1 MFAAIQAAETV
12 VPKTDPAK
20 VDAAKAVRAAVEA
33 TKATK
38 AAPKNSTLVDETI
51 AELDELLEYADDAGP
66 SSSVEF
72 SSEEKVQFK
81 RLRSR
86 KGAEAWGDNSYRD
99 FEAVEVLQKGPIEHG
114 PDDALFFEEQRIET
128 RVSKSAAPSQP
139 SVEPEVQLGQ
149 PGMVFPEP
157 KTEPSATDNVVDHL
171 AELVGENDQEAVEIT
186 IENKTDA
193 RLEPVNPT
201 DGATEDIE
209 EDAFVDNAKE
219 IQRRLV
225 VDDESAPPIQ
235 TGDRWYVPSEG
246 LTHVEL
252 GRRERIREC
261 LEFYYS
267 RMLNT
272 RDDSPWS
279 MMHHM
284 IAWGTDS
291 RIWIGP
297 PGGRNESCIGWLC
310 ANGAC
315 EGERLLYVKN
325 GLLKARTGPGLQ
337 GHEGQFLAMLA
348 QTRVRADQPIQ
359 VNGELYTV
367 KDLIRQEQLGCRPGT
382 ELTFKLIG
390 LVHYLDTDAAWISS
404 DGQQWDIQRLIR
416 EEMRQPINGTTCG
429 GTHRLMGMTYA
440 IRRREQE
447 GKPVDGEFQRAVIF
461 TERYQ
466 RMAYDMQN
474 ANGTFSSDFWRSR
487 GNWGDLDRKLK
498 TTGHI
503 LEWMV
508 FSKSHQ
514 ELNDS
519 RMLAAVDWL
528 TQMMTDNRYY
538 DFEKGPLGH
547 GVRALSLYD
556 ERVYGGVPGKRGYEV
571 AAAPPRLIARNPAT
585 KALNKPPGASM
596 TPTPQR
602 TQRRGGGIFGAF
614 RRR

>member
-1 MFAAIQAAETV
+1 
-12 VPKTDPAK
+12 
-20 VDAAKAVRAAVEA
+20 
-33 TKATK
+33 
-38 AAPKNSTLVDETI
+38 
-51 AELDELLEYADDAGP
+51 
-66 SSSVEF
+66 VEF
-72 SSEEKVQFK
+72 K
-81 RLRSR
+81 RIRSGNPTDAWSDAR
-86 KGAEAWGDNSYRD
+86 KSYHD
-99 FEAVEVLQKGPIEHG
+99 FEAVEVLQKRPIETG
-114 PDDALFFEEQRIET
+114 PDDALFFEEPAIESK
-128 RVSKSAAPSQP
+128 VADDASSSKSV
-139 SVEPEVQLGQ
+139 VEREEQLGQ
-149 PGMVFPEP
+149 PGVVYPEP
-157 KTEPSATDNVVDHL
+157 PSGVESVDDKT
-171 AELVGENDQEAVEIT
+171 AEFDGEDADDYVEIT
-186 IENKTDA
+186 IENKADP

-201 DGATEDIE
+201 DNEADEAE
-209 EDAFVDNAKE
+209 KDAFVDNAKE

-225 VDDESAPPIQ
+225 VDDESAPAVQ
-235 TGDRWYVPSEG
+235 TGDRWYVPTEQ

-291 RIWIGP
+291 RVWLGA
-297 PGGRNESCIGWLC
+297 PGNRDESCIGWLC

-348 QTRVRADQPIQ
+348 QTRVRADQPVQ

-367 KDLIRQEQLGCRPGT
+367 KDLIKQEQLGCRPGT

-390 LVHYLDTDAAWISS
+390 LVHYLDTDASWVSS

-474 ANGTFSSDFWRSR
+474 TNGTFSSDFWRSR

-498 TTGHI
+498 TTGHM
-503 LEWMV
+503 LEWMI
-508 FSKSHQ
+508 FSADHD
-514 ELNDS
+514 ELQDP
-519 RMLAAVDWL
+519 RLVGAVDWL
-528 TQMMTDNRYY
+528 AQMMTDNRYY

-556 ERVYGGVPGKRGYEV
+556 ERIFGSAPGTRNYEV
-571 AAAPPRLIARNPAT
+571 ASTPPRLTPKTASASRRVPEAT
-585 KALNKPPGASM
+585 T
-596 TPTPQR
+596 TPTPAPR
-602 TQRRGGGIFGAF
+602 RRGGGIFGGF